1 MYVSKTKIPL
11 TVILVETC
19 DVPEIRKN
27 KLNFAL
33 QTVKCRKEPGQDGIV
48 TDLLSDT
55 EKLNKRS
62 V

>member
-11 TVILVETC
+11 TVILVGTC
-19 DVPEIRKN
+19 HVSEIRN
-27 KLNFAL
+27 ILNFAL
-33 QTVKCRKEPGQDGIV
+33 QTVKSRKEPGQDGIV
-48 TDLLSDT
+48 TDLLNDT